1 MTTLTQKIED
11 LKKSQNSLIEKL
23 RNDRS
28 DKKIMEQYKN
38 LDAQI
43 KELKKEENLQ
53 TLKKKI
59 DDFNEANDEVK
70 KVIPLIMEYKDTIL
84 KVGGGHTKKFDN
96 FLKSIESNFSIYAV
110 KRSTFSEEI
119 EIILQHKNKVNFK
132 IYFENGEYKIYD
144 SKNIDFETV
153 IEARLSSLTVSRNSS
168 GSISRFILNRL
179 RYMFSRALAM
189 VSSENETSL
198 STASSVGYSSSPR
211 TISGLLQKNRQSW
224 QQVFSALCLLFCCF
238 LNHLVSVLFSP
249 L

>member
-1 MTTLTQKIED
+1 MHIKKTRLTFVSTKTENETIFKPKKNNIMTTLTQKIED

-53 TLKKKI
+53 SLKKKI

-110 KRSTFSEEI
+110 KRLSFSDEI
-119 EIILQHKNKVNFK
+119 KINLRHKNGNDFK
-132 IYFENGEYKIYD
+132 IDFENGKYNFYE

-153 IEARLSSLTVSRNSS
+153 IEARRKHNELLKELETIKAKISDNFQKANGCYILTDGDRE
-168 GSISRFILNRL
+168 R
-179 RYMFSRALAM
+179 
-189 VSSENETSL
+189 E
-198 STASSVGYSSSPR
+198 
-211 TISGLLQKNRQSW
+211 
-224 QQVFSALCLLFCCF
+224 F
-238 LNHLVSVLFSP
+238 LNL
-249 L
+249 

>member
-1 MTTLTQKIED
+1 MNTLTQKIED

-53 TLKKKI
+53 NLKKKI

-96 FLKSIESNFSIYAV
+96 FLNTIKSNFSIYAI
-110 KRSTFSEEI
+110 KRLSFSDEI
-119 EIILQHKNKVNFK
+119 EIYLRHKNGNDFRL
-132 IYFENGEYKIYD
+132 YFENGKYNFYE

-153 IEARLSSLTVSRNSS
+153 IEARRKHNELLKEMEDLKAKISDNFQKANGSYILTDGDRE
-168 GSISRFILNRL
+168 R
-179 RYMFSRALAM
+179 
-189 VSSENETSL
+189 E
-198 STASSVGYSSSPR
+198 
-211 TISGLLQKNRQSW
+211 
-224 QQVFSALCLLFCCF
+224 F
-238 LNHLVSVLFSP
+238 LNL
-249 L
+249 